1 MLNTMGYNHFFCF
14 RPEVIPYLG
23 KLGYKNGPF
32 KLKFGTQTNLNLQK
46 SMVMFTLSFLDR
58 TYPFKSIA

>member
-23 KLGYKNGPF
+23 ELGSKNGPF
-32 KLKFGTQTNLNLQK
+32 KLKFGTQTNSNFDGDVHFIFFRQDI
-46 SMVMFTLSFLDR
+46 SF
-58 TYPFKSIA
+58 